1 MGSRI
6 SAIKNGIYELQHY
19 FKRYLWEGIG
29 FYDQFYSCN
38 LVTILIKLSSIS
50 DEASVLNLFF
60 RSFTINTQLNL
71 LLL

>member
-1 MGSRI
+1 MGSKI
-6 SAIKNGIYELQHY
+6 SAIKNGIYELQVY

-29 FYDQFYSCN
+29 IYDQFYSCN

-60 RSFTINTQLNL
+60 CSFKINT
-71 LLL
+71 